1 MKPSRPVLIATG
13 IAAAVH
19 STTAGALAAA
29 SEDTPLDLRSV
40 EPTRAGPADPGGG
53 LLRTFFGL
61 LVVLA
66 AIYALYWVLRR
77 VKESR
82 EERASG
88 FGLESVAS
96 LPLGPGRALHMVRS
110 GRELVLVGVSEQG
123 VTPIRTYAEEQAL
136 AAGLLPD
143 EGLGAEPVAA
153 PPGRSP
159 GPAGAGAGVRQ
170 MIDALRRRTERR

>member
-61 LVVLA
+61 LVGLA

-88 FGLESVAS
+88 FGLESVAF
-96 LPLGPGRALHMVRS
+96 LPLGPGRGLHMVRS

-143 EGLGAEPVAA
+143 EGLAA
-153 PPGRSP
+153 DPIP
-159 GPAGAGAGVRQ
+159 GPPAPSSGAPGAVPAVRQ
-170 MIDALRRRTERR
+170 MVEALRRRTERR